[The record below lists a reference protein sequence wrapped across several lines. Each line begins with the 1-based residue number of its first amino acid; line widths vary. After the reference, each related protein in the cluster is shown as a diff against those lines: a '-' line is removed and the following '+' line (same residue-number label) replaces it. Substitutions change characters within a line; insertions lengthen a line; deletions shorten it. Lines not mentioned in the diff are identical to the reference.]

1 MNSLVEKLETRPST
15 FILLIGAYFLLNLI
29 VRICLP
35 NSLEMDEAGQILM
48 SQWYALG
55 YDTQP
60 PFFNWVQ
67 HAVIDGIGQSL
78 FALSLVKN
86 LFLFL
91 SYVFYYLAARQVLA
105 NKSLAVA
112 AALGLLTIPEI
123 GWLAQ
128 RDLTHSN
135 ASLLAAC
142 LFLYGL
148 FRTLDRP
155 TLITYLL
162 TGIAIGIGLISKY
175 NFSIL
180 CFCAL
185 VAVLANPTYRQRIFD
200 WRILVTAAVAIAIV
214 APHTLWLFQNFEIAS
229 QDTVEKLE
237 TGGRDGA
244 LMQIARGLS
253 ELPLTLL
260 SFCALTVL
268 VYACVARGRFWPA
281 LRAGNPKTRLVE
293 VMFGVLLIFLLFLIF
308 FAGTAELKTRWV
320 SPVLFILPLYL
331 CMKLDAYGV
340 AQGDFLRRF
349 IPVVLLLMVL
359 IPASLVL
366 RIVAA
371 GPMNSHPKLTVPY
384 RDFIEDVVTKP
395 AATPALV
402 IAEDAFLAGNIRMQL
417 PHTPVDTETYRLYSP
432 PFDWSAQSPILLVW
446 RANAEDGATVPTRLE
461 DRLKQRIGT
470 VPPLQPQTIALPYI
484 YGSDGDSFRFGYAW
498 VRKP

>member
-1 MNSLVEKLETRPST
+1 MNFLVRRLQTRPDT
-15 FILLIGAYFLLNLI
+15 VILLIALYFLVNLI
-29 VRICLP
+29 VRVSLP
-35 NSLEMDEAGQILM
+35 NALEMDEAGQILM

-67 HAVIDGIGQSL
+67 HLVIDTIGQSL

-105 NKSLAVA
+105 DRSLAVA

-135 ASLLAAC
+135 ASLFAAC

-155 TLITYLL
+155 TATSYLV

-175 NFSIL
+175 NFAIL
-180 CFCAL
+180 CVCAF
-185 VAVLANPTYRQRIFD
+185 LALLASPVYRGRIFD
-200 WRILVTAAVAIAIV
+200 WRILLTAVVALLIVSPHAI
-214 APHTLWLFQNFEIAS
+214 WLVQNFDIAS
-229 QDTVEKLE
+229 HDTVDKLE
-237 TGGRDGA
+237 SGGRDGT
-244 LMQIARGLS
+244 LVQIVRGLS
-253 ELPLTLL
+253 ELPLTTL

-268 VYACVARGRFWPA
+268 IYASVARSAFWRSLKA
-281 LRAGNPKTRLVE
+281 SNDKTRLVE
-293 VMFGVLLIFLLFLIF
+293 TMFIALLVFLLGLILF
-308 FAGTAELKTRWV
+308 MGTAELKTRWV
-320 SPVLFILPLYL
+320 SPVMFILPLYI
-331 CMKLDAYGV
+331 CMKLDAYG
-340 AQGDFLRRF
+340 AAGNDILKRF
-349 IPVVLLLMVL
+349 VPVILLLMVL

-371 GPMNSHPKLTVPY
+371 GPMNAHPKLTVPY
-384 RDFIEDVVTKP
+384 QAFAQAVVLTP
-395 AATPALV
+395 GIAPALV
-402 IAEDAFLAGNIRMQL
+402 IADDAFMAGNIRMQL
-417 PHTPVDTETYRLYSP
+417 PATPVDTETYRLYSP
-432 PFDWSAQSPILLVW
+432 PFAWSATNPILLVW
-446 RANAEDGATVPTRLE
+446 RADEEDGGKVPADIEERL
-461 DRLKQRIGT
+461 RQRIGS
-470 VPPLQPQTIALPYI
+470 VPPLQPQDIALPYT
-484 YGSDGDSFRFGYAW
+484 YGSKGDVFRFGYAW

>member
-135 ASLLAAC
+135 ASLFAAC
-142 LFLYGL
+142 LFVYGL
-148 FRTLDRP
+148 FRTLERP
-155 TLITYLL
+155 TLATYLV
-162 TGIAIGIGLISKY
+162 TGIAIGVGLISKY

-180 CFCAL
+180 CFCAFI
-185 VAVLANPTYRQRIFD
+185 AVLVSSAYRSRLFD
-200 WRILVTAAVAIAIV
+200 PRILVTAAVALAIV
-214 APHTLWLFQNFEIAS
+214 LPHAFWLFQNFEIAS
-229 QDTVEKLE
+229 HDTVGKLAADAE
-237 TGGRDGA
+237 GGTLA
-244 LMQIARGLS
+244 QIARGLG
-253 ELPLTLL
+253 ELPVTLL
-260 SFCALTVL
+260 SFCALSVVVFASTF
-268 VYACVARGRFWPA
+268 RTGFWPSM
-281 LRAGNPKTRLVE
+281 RAGNARTRLIE
-293 VMFGVLLIFLLFLIF
+293 TMFLILLVFLLFMVLF
-308 FAGTAELKTRWV
+308 MGTAQMKVRWV
-320 SPVLFILPLYL
+320 SPVLFLLPMYL
-331 CMKLDAYGV
+331 CMKIDASG
-340 AQGDFLRRF
+340 APIGNFLRRLM
-349 IPVVLLLMVL
+349 PVILMLMIL
-359 IPASLVL
+359 IPASLFL
-366 RIVAA
+366 RITAA
-371 GPMNSHPKLTVPY
+371 GVMNSHPKLTVPY
-384 RDFIEDVVTKP
+384 QAFIEETVKKP
-395 AATPALV
+395 AVAPALV
-402 IAEDAFLAGNIRMQL
+402 IAEDAFMAGNIRMQL

-432 PFDWSAQSPILLVW
+432 PFSWSKDSPILLVW
-446 RANAEDGATVPTRLE
+446 RHDGNDGPRVPARLVG
-461 DRLKQRIGT
+461 RLKQRVG
-470 VPPLQPQTIALPYI
+470 VLPPLQPQTIALPFI
-484 YGSDGDSFRFGYAW
+484 YGSDGDLFHFGFAW

>member
-1 MNSLVEKLETRPST
+1 MNSLVEKLETRPDT
-15 FILLIGAYFLLNLI
+15 VILLIGAYFLLNLM
-29 VRICLP
+29 VRILLP
-35 NSLEMDEAGQILM
+35 NSLEIDEAGQILM
-48 SQWYALG
+48 SQWYAFG

-67 HAVIDGIGQSL
+67 HLVIDGIGQSL

-86 LFLFL
+86 VFLFL
-91 SYVFYYLAARQVLA
+91 SYVFYYLAARQVLTG
-105 NKSLAVA
+105 KGFAVA
-112 AALGLLTIPEI
+112 AALGLLTLPEI

-155 TLITYLL
+155 TITSYLV
-162 TGIAIGIGLISKY
+162 TGVAIGIGLISKY

-180 CFCAL
+180 CFCAF
-185 VAVLANPTYRQRIFD
+185 VAVLADPAYRQRIFD

-214 APHTLWLFQNFEIAS
+214 SPHALWLFQNFEIAS
-229 QDTVEKLE
+229 HDTLEKLE
-237 TGGRDGA
+237 TGGQDGA
-244 LMQIARGLS
+244 LIQIARGLS

-281 LRAGNPKTRLVE
+281 LRAGTPKTRLVE
-293 VMFGVLLIFLLFLIF
+293 IMFGALLIFLLLLIF
-308 FAGTAELKTRWV
+308 FAGTAELKNRWV
-320 SPVLFILPLYL
+320 SPVLFILPFYL

-340 AQGDFLRRF
+340 DQRDFLKRF
-349 IPVVLLLMVL
+349 VPVVLLLMVL

-371 GPMNSHPKLTVPY
+371 GPMNTHPKLTVPY
-384 RDFIEDVVTKP
+384 QDFIENIVKTP

-417 PHTPVDTETYRLYSP
+417 PDTPVDTQTYRLYSP
-432 PFDWSAQSPILLVW
+432 PFDWSAENPILLVW
-446 RANAEDGATVPTRLE
+446 RANGEDGASVPTRLE
-461 DRLKQRIGT
+461 DRLKQRIGS

-484 YGSDGDSFRFGYAW
+484 YGSDGDLFRFGYAW

>member
-1 MNSLVEKLETRPST
+1 MNSLVEKLETRPNT
-15 FILLIGAYFLLNLI
+15 FILLIGGYFLLNLI
-29 VRICLP
+29 VRVSLP

-105 NKSLAVA
+105 NKSFAVA
-112 AALGLLTIPEI
+112 AALGLLTVPEI

-135 ASLLAAC
+135 ASLFAAC

-155 TLITYLL
+155 TVITYLV

-180 CFCAL
+180 CLSAF
-185 VAVLANPTYRQRIFD
+185 VAVLANPTHRERIFD
-200 WRILVTAAVAIAIV
+200 WRILITAAVALAVVLPHAI
-214 APHTLWLFQNFEIAS
+214 WLFQNFEIAS
-229 QDTVEKLE
+229 QDTVQKLE
-237 TGGRDGA
+237 TDGREGT
-244 LMQIARGLS
+244 LWQIARGLA
-253 ELPLTLL
+253 ELPLTVL
-260 SFCALTVL
+260 SFCALTVV
-268 VYACVARGRFWPA
+268 VYASAAREKFWPA
-281 LRAGNPKTRLVE
+281 LREGNERTRLVE
-293 VMFGVLLIFLLFLIF
+293 VMFGVLLIFLLVLVFFL
-308 FAGTAELKTRWV
+308 GTAELKTRWV

-331 CMKLDAYGV
+331 CMKLDAYSV
-340 AQGDFLRRF
+340 RPGDFLRRF
-349 IPVVLLLMVL
+349 MPVILLLMIL
-359 IPASLVL
+359 IPASLLL
-366 RIVAA
+366 RITAA
-371 GPMNSHPKLTVPY
+371 GVMGSHPKLTVPY
-384 RDFIEDVVTKP
+384 QAFIEEVVRKP
-395 AATPALV
+395 AIAPALV
-402 IAEDAFLAGNIRMQL
+402 IAEDAFMAGNIRMQL

-432 PFDWSAQSPILLVW
+432 PFSWSKDHPVLLVW
-446 RANAEDGATVPTRLE
+446 RDNGEGSARLPAHLE
-461 DRLKQRIGT
+461 DRLRQRIGT
-470 VPPLQPQTIALPYI
+470 VPPLQPQTASLPYI
-484 YGSDGDSFRFGYAW
+484 HGSKGDLFRFGYAW

>member
-1 MNSLVEKLETRPST
+1 MNSLVEKFETRLNT
-15 FILLIGAYFLLNLI
+15 FILLISGYFLLNLI
-29 VRICLP
+29 VRVCLP
-35 NSLEMDEAGQILM
+35 NSLERDEAGQILM

-67 HAVIDGIGQSL
+67 HVVIDGVGQSL

-105 NKSLAVA
+105 SKSLAVA

-135 ASLLAAC
+135 ASLFAAC

-155 TLITYLL
+155 TVITYLV

-180 CFCAL
+180 CFCAF

-200 WRILVTAAVAIAIV
+200 WRILITVAVALAIV
-214 APHTLWLFQNFEIAS
+214 LPHAIWLFQNFEIAS
-229 QDTVEKLE
+229 HDTVEKLQ
-237 TGGRDGA
+237 TDGQESKFR
-244 LMQIARGLS
+244 QIARGLS
-253 ELPLTLL
+253 ELPLTVL
-260 SFCALTVL
+260 SFCALTVV
-268 VYACVARGRFWPA
+268 VYASAAREKFWPA
-281 LRAGNPKTRLVE
+281 LRVGNQRTRLVK
-293 VMFGVLLIFLLFLIF
+293 VMFGVLLIFLLILVF
-308 FAGTAELKTRWV
+308 FMGTAELKTRWV

-331 CMKLDAYGV
+331 CMKLDAYGIRH
-340 AQGDFLRRF
+340 GDFLKRF
-349 IPVVLLLMVL
+349 MPIILLLMIL

-366 RIVAA
+366 RITAA
-371 GPMNSHPKLTVPY
+371 GVMNSHPKLTVPY
-384 RDFIEDVVTKP
+384 QAFIEEIVKES
-395 AATPALV
+395 AIAPALV

-417 PHTPVDTETYRLYSP
+417 PHTPVDTETYRLYNP
-432 PFDWSAQSPILLVW
+432 PFSWSTDTPVLLVW
-446 RANAEDGATVPTRLE
+446 RDNGEDGGRVPVRLE
-461 DRLKQRIGT
+461 DRLRQRIGT
-470 VPPLQPQTIALPYI
+470 VPPLQPQTTSLPYI
-484 YGSDGDSFRFGYAW
+484 YGSNGDLFRFGYAW

>member
-1 MNSLVEKLETRPST
+1 MNFLVKRLQSRPNT
-15 FILLIGAYFLLNLI
+15 VILLIAVYFLINLI
-29 VRICLP
+29 VRMSLP

-67 HAVIDGIGQSL
+67 HLVIDGIGQSL

-91 SYVFYYLAARQVLA
+91 SYVFYYLAARQVLTS
-105 NKSLAVA
+105 KSLAVA

-135 ASLLAAC
+135 ASLFAAC

-148 FRTLDRP
+148 FRTLERP
-155 TLITYLL
+155 TITSYLV
-162 TGIAIGIGLISKY
+162 TGIAIGIGLLSKY

-180 CFCAL
+180 CFCAF
-185 VAVLANPTYRQRIFD
+185 VALLANPAYRQRIFD
-200 WRILVTAAVAIAIV
+200 WRILATAAVALVIV
-214 APHTLWLFQNFEIAS
+214 TPHALWLFQNFDIAS
-229 QDTVEKLE
+229 HDTVEKLE
-237 TGGRDGA
+237 TGGQDGA
-244 LMQIARGLS
+244 LLQIARGLS
-253 ELPLTLL
+253 ELPLTVL

-268 VYACVARGRFWPA
+268 VYASVARGRFWSA

-293 VMFGVLLIFLLFLIF
+293 IMFGVLLVFLLFLIF
-308 FAGTAELKTRWV
+308 FMGTAELKTRWV

-331 CMKLDAYGV
+331 CMKLDVHGIEE
-340 AQGDFLRRF
+340 GDFLKRF
-349 IPVVLLLMVL
+349 IPVILLLMVL

-384 RDFIEDVVTKP
+384 QGFVEDVIRKP

-417 PHTPVDTETYRLYSP
+417 PQTPVDTETYKLYNP
-432 PFDWSAQSPILLVW
+432 PFDWSAQKPILLVW
-446 RANAEDGATVPTRLE
+446 RVNGESGAQVPPEVEKRLE
-461 DRLKQRIGT
+461 QRIGA

-484 YGSDGDSFRFGYAW
+484 YGSDGDLFRFGYAW
-498 VRKP
+498 VVKP